1 MDILRPAAAGLIV
14 SLSIAAAAEAR
25 ATRAFTPQDLVM
37 MERVSD
43 PQVSPDGSQVAFTVR
58 QTDFDANRGVNGIW
72 RLSLRDRDARPVRL
86 TAQGESSESPRWS
99 PDGRTLFFLST
110 RSGSAQ
116 VWRLDEGGGEAR
128 QVTRLPLDVNGFRV
142 SPDGRSLLLSLD
154 VFTDCADLACTR
166 KRLDEA
172 AAAKADG
179 RLYHRLFIRHWDR
192 WSDGRRSQLFIVRL
206 AADGTASG
214 EPRWLTQG
222 IDGDIPSKPFG
233 DDAEYAFSP
242 DGKTVYFDVRIA
254 GVSEPWSTN
263 FDIYAVPTDG
273 SAPARNLTAA
283 NPAWDADPLPAPDGH
298 KLYYRAMK
306 RPGFESDRFG
316 IMELDLGSGKTREL
330 DPDWDRSAGVL
341 RLSADGRTLYTTADD
356 LGEHPLFA
364 LDIETGRVKE
374 LAGGGDVAGFSVAGG
389 RLVIARS
396 TLTAPADL
404 YEIPARGGRERK
416 LTAFNAARLS
426 ELAFGAVERFTFSGW
441 NGDAVHGYVVKPY
454 GFQPGRKYPLAFFI
468 HGGPQGSW
476 LDEFHYRW
484 NPQVFAGAGYAVVAI
499 DFHGSTGYG
508 QAFTDA
514 ISGHWGDRPLEDL
527 QKGYAAALAKF
538 PWLDADRA
546 CALGASY
553 GGYMIEWI
561 AGVWNAPWKCL
572 VVHDGV
578 FDTRMM
584 YYATEELWFEEWEN
598 RGLPW
603 EKPENYE
610 RFNPAL
616 HVGDWRVP
624 MLVVHSSRDF
634 RIPLSQGI
642 AAFTALQR
650 RGIPS
655 EFLTFPDESHFVQKP
670 QNSLQ
675 WHQVVLAWL
684 QRWLGETE

>member
-43 PQVSPDGSQVAFTVR
+43 PQVSPDGSQVALTVR

-254 GVSEPWSTN
+254 GRDEPWSTN
-263 FDIYAVPTDG
+263 FDIYAVPADG
-273 SAPARNLTAA
+273 SAPPRNLTAA
-283 NPAWDADPLPAPDGH
+283 NPAWDSTPVPAADG
-298 KLYYRAMK
+298 KTLYYLAMK
-306 RPGFESDRFG
+306 RPGFEADRFAV
-316 IMELDLGSGKTREL
+316 MALDLASGRTREL
-330 DPDWDRSAGVL
+330 DPQWDRSAGGL
-341 RLSADGRTLYTTADD
+341 QLSRSGKVLYTTADD
-356 LGEHPLFA
+356 NGDRALFA
-364 LDIETGRVKE
+364 I
-374 LAGGGDVAGFSVAGG
+374 DVASGKVARLTGPGQVEGFSAGAD
-389 RLVIARS
+389 RIVYAQSNLK
-396 TLTAPADL
+396 APADL
-404 YEIPARGGRERK
+404 FRIDARGGKPEQLTRLNAER
-416 LTAFNAARLS
+416 
-426 ELAFGAVERFTFSGW
+426 LAKVRMGDYEFFT
-441 NGDAVHGYVVKPY
+441 
-454 GFQPGRKYPLAFFI
+454 
-468 HGGPQGSW
+468 
-476 LDEFHYRW
+476 
-484 NPQVFAGAGYAVVAI
+484 FAGA
-499 DFHGSTGYG
+499 
-508 QAFTDA
+508 
-514 ISGHWGDRPLEDL
+514 E
-527 QKGYAAALAKF
+527 
-538 PWLDADRA
+538 
-546 CALGASY
+546 GATVQRS
-553 GGYMIEWI
+553 
-561 AGVWNAPWKCL
+561 
-572 VVHDGV
+572 
-578 FDTRMM
+578 
-584 YYATEELWFEEWEN
+584 EE
-598 RGLPW
+598 
-603 EKPENYE
+603 
-610 RFNPAL
+610 
-616 HVGDWRVP
+616 HT
-624 MLVVHSSRDF
+624 S
-634 RIPLSQGI
+634 
-642 AAFTALQR
+642 
-650 RGIPS
+650 
-655 EFLTFPDESHFVQKP
+655 
-670 QNSLQ
+670 
-675 WHQVVLAWL
+675 
-684 QRWLGETE
+684 

>member
-316 IMELDLGSGKTREL
+316 IMELDLGSGKAREL

-364 LDIETGRVKE
+364 LDIETGRVK
-374 LAGGGDVAGFSVAGG
+374 
-389 RLVIARS
+389 
-396 TLTAPADL
+396 
-404 YEIPARGGRERK
+404 
-416 LTAFNAARLS
+416 
-426 ELAFGAVERFTFSGW
+426 
-441 NGDAVHGYVVKPY
+441 
-454 GFQPGRKYPLAFFI
+454 
-468 HGGPQGSW
+468 
-476 LDEFHYRW
+476 
-484 NPQVFAGAGYAVVAI
+484 
-499 DFHGSTGYG
+499 
-508 QAFTDA
+508 
-514 ISGHWGDRPLEDL
+514 
-527 QKGYAAALAKF
+527 
-538 PWLDADRA
+538 
-546 CALGASY
+546 
-553 GGYMIEWI
+553 
-561 AGVWNAPWKCL
+561 
-572 VVHDGV
+572 
-578 FDTRMM
+578 
-584 YYATEELWFEEWEN
+584 
-598 RGLPW
+598 
-603 EKPENYE
+603 
-610 RFNPAL
+610 
-616 HVGDWRVP
+616 
-624 MLVVHSSRDF
+624 
-634 RIPLSQGI
+634 
-642 AAFTALQR
+642 
-650 RGIPS
+650 
-655 EFLTFPDESHFVQKP
+655 
-670 QNSLQ
+670 
-675 WHQVVLAWL
+675 
-684 QRWLGETE
+684 